1 MAPTSTTSS
10 SRLPGSVER
19 CGFLIALLLYGVSFA
34 LPSVKCGAGEVW
46 LGWEAFWKPLQFLTT
61 LSPMNPSSWG
71 LLIGL
76 LSPNF
81 FFLAGLGC
89 LLKGRRTA
97 ASSLGVMAAGPLLL
111 LFLLW
116 YTYFS
121 DEVILLPGGYL
132 WVVSMI
138 VLAGIPS
145 EKGIRPWRRVGR
157 PKKVD
162 DRPW

>member
-1 MAPTSTTSS
+1 MAASTTSS

-19 CGFLIALLLYGVSFA
+19 WGLLIVVLLYGVSFA
-34 LPSVKCGAGEVW
+34 IPAVKCGAGEVW
-46 LGWEAFWKPLQFLTT
+46 LGWEAFWKPLQLLTS
-61 LSPMNPSSWG
+61 LSTMNPSSWG
-71 LLIGL
+71 LLIGFL
-76 LSPNF
+76 FPNI

-97 ASSLGVMAAGPLLL
+97 ASSLGGMAAGPLLL

-121 DEVILLPGGYL
+121 DEVILLPGCYL
-132 WVVSMI
+132 WVASMI

-145 EKGIRPWRRVGR
+145 EKGIRAWKLAGR
-157 PKKVD
+157 LKKVD
-162 DRPW
+162 DSPW